1 MRMLH
6 KLTSDLVRLR
16 EESSVAECI
25 TANLHGLIDYHNCRI
40 YLLEQDGLTLGPVWF
55 RGELSE
61 YQGETYEALLVH
73 LGEGITGR
81 CVERGETIL
90 LENTADCE
98 FAVQI
103 PGTPEID
110 ESMLAVPLRYRERVI
125 GAIVLSKLGIAQ
137 FDQED
142 QRLLEV
148 LAGNAATAFENA
160 RLARGEREA
169 AQTLERAY
177 LSTVEALANALEA
190 KDEYTGDHA
199 RALAEM
205 AIAVGRQLGI
215 RGDRLKMLE
224 LAALFHDIGKIGVA
238 SEIIR
243 KPGRLSAAERSEM
256 ERHPDI
262 GARILAPVPFLQAIR
277 PIVRACHE
285 RWDGRG
291 YPGLLRGGAIPL
303 EARIILV
310 CDAYHA
316 MTTDRPYRRALP
328 PGEAERR
335 LRDAA
340 GTQFDPTVVER
351 FLQLLREG
359 RIRSA
364 HPPVSISGVESGA

>member
-1 MRMLH
+1 
-6 KLTSDLVRLR
+6 
-16 EESSVAECI
+16 
-25 TANLHGLIDYHNCRI
+25 
-40 YLLEQDGLTLGPVWF
+40 
-55 RGELSE
+55 
-61 YQGETYEALLVH
+61 
-73 LGEGITGR
+73 
-81 CVERGETIL
+81 
-90 LENTADCE
+90 
-98 FAVQI
+98 
-103 PGTPEID
+103 
-110 ESMLAVPLRYRERVI
+110 
-125 GAIVLSKLGIAQ
+125 VLSKLGIGQ
-137 FDQED
+137 FDEED

-160 RLARGEREA
+160 RLARAEHEA

-205 AIAVGRQLGI
+205 AIAVGRQLGLD
-215 RGDRLKMLE
+215 GDRLKMLE

-243 KPGRLSAAERSEM
+243 KPGPLSAAERWEM

-262 GARILAPVPFLQAIR
+262 GARILAPVPFLQGIR

-291 YPGLLRGGAIPL
+291 YPGLLRGTAIPL
-303 EARIILV
+303 ESRIILV

-328 PGEAERR
+328 AGEPERR

-351 FLQLLREG
+351 FLKLLREG
-359 RIRSA
+359 RIHA
-364 HPPVSISGVESGA
+364 THPPISMSGVESGA